1 MPTFFQVKSYVSH
14 WLHVVD
20 EHSIHSPYFFD
31 FYEKVIRNKEPV
43 SGFEEIEH
51 VRTKL
56 LQSTMEIEVQD
67 LGARSPH
74 FTKAKRPLSKVAAT
88 STSPSSLCE
97 LLFRIVRYQ
106 NARSIVELGTS
117 AGITTLYL
125 GKGSQ
130 AQVVTF
136 EGNPDLVNI
145 ALTHFELFDAHNI
158 RLIQGNLDNTLPDFL
173 QNPSKI
179 NFAFMDANHRYEPT
193 MRYFT
198 LLSKR
203 MSERGII
210 VVDDIYHSEE
220 MARAWQ
226 ELSHHDLVYGSV
238 DLFRCG
244 ILFFDTAL
252 HRQHYT
258 WSM

>member
-1 MPTFFQVKSYVSH
+1 M
-14 WLHVVD
+14 
-20 EHSIHSPYFFD
+20 
-31 FYEKVIRNKEPV
+31 
-43 SGFEEIEH
+43 SGFEEIEN

-56 LQSTMEIEVQD
+56 LQSTMEIDVQD

-74 FTKAKRPLSKVAAT
+74 FTKVKRLLSKVAAT
-88 STSPSSLCE
+88 SISPASLCE
-97 LLFRIVRYQ
+97 LLYRIVRYQ
-106 NARSIVELGTS
+106 KARSIVELGTS

-125 GKGSQ
+125 GKAQ

-145 ALTHFELFDAHNI
+145 ALTHFEFFDAQNI
-158 RLIQGNLDNTLPDFL
+158 RLIQGNLDTTLPDFL
-173 QNPSKI
+173 QNPAKI

-193 MRYFT
+193 IRYFT

-203 MSERGII
+203 MSDKGII
-210 VVDDIYHSEE
+210 VIDDIYHSEE
-220 MARAWQ
+220 MARAWH
-226 ELSHHDLVYGSV
+226 ELSNHDLVYGSV

-252 HRQHYT
+252 HRQHYI
-258 WSM
+258 WSV